1 MTATLTRIGTDLVP
15 PRFGTPRHPDRETLG
30 HEVAEVARRLG
41 KPLMPWQRHVAD
53 VALELDPE
61 TGELYYEEV
70 VVTVPRQCGKTY
82 LILVLLVWR
91 CITMARRLGVFQVAT
106 YVAQHGVAARKKL
119 QREFIPT
126 LRRSK
131 SLSEVPHARY
141 VPKKVHEWKP
151 SMNNGSEH
159 IYWGTGSWLQAA
171 PPTETASHGDVL
183 DMPVVDE
190 AFAHSM
196 QAGGLVEQA
205 LDAAT
210 VTRRSPQLYVIST
223 AGNKRSE
230 YLWAKVKA
238 GRKACATGKHGRVAY
253 LEWSLPDDADIDDE
267 RVWVEYHPA
276 LGYTQTVER
285 LRARL
290 EKAKRFDESM
300 VDETAVPAAAEDD
313 EEAEYGYGVDGWR
326 RGYMNQWREIPTMGG
341 VAAPDAKLP
350 AEAWETSRSD
360 RRPSMAEGEVVFGYD
375 VHDGWATICAAAGTL
390 SQGWVEVTGDPATA
404 VPDHRSG
411 VHWLP
416 ARLVELVQRWKP
428 RVVGLDGGNG
438 PALGVLAEVREAF
451 TLAGLDPEVVQPLT
465 TGAYKAACES
475 MFTGVKDGKVH
486 RPRLEPDQ
494 LHTAGVF
501 AAERT
506 IGDQWLWDRRCKVPV
521 SPLVAATIARSLLA
535 AGAGPAEDPF
545 FFFS

>member
-15 PRFGTPRHPDRETLG
+15 PRFGTPRHHDRETLG

-53 VALELDPE
+53 VALEVDPE
-61 TGELYYEEV
+61 TGELWYEEV

-91 CITMARRLGVFQVAT
+91 CITMARRLAVYQVVT

-119 QREFIPT
+119 QREFIPL

-131 SLSEVPHARY
+131 SLTEVPHARAI
-141 VPKKVHEWKP
+141 PKKVNEWKP

-196 QAGGLVEQA
+196 SAGGLVEQA

-238 GRKACATGKHGRVAY
+238 GRKACTTGKHGRVAY

-290 EKAKRFDESM
+290 DKAKRFDESM
-300 VDETAVPAAAEDD
+300 VDDELPPSNDDD

-326 RGYMNQWREIPTMGG
+326 RGYMNQWREIPDYGIKAG
-341 VAAPDAKLP
+341 PPAKLDP
-350 AEAWETSRSD
+350 VAWQATWIAPD
-360 RRPSMAEGEVVFGYD
+360 RRPPVIAGECTVAYAC
-375 VHDGWATICAAAGTL
+375 HDGFTSVAVGVGTLGKSFVQCVEHRFGTGWLPEFLAEKVGQHRPTVIGFDAGDGHAAAL
-390 SQGWVEVTGDPATA
+390 S
-404 VPDHRSG
+404 
-411 VHWLP
+411 
-416 ARLVELVQRWKP
+416 
-428 RVVGLDGGNG
+428 
-438 PALGVLAEVREAF
+438 AEVREVFEAQ
-451 TLAGLDPEVVQPLT
+451 GLDPELVQALPS
-465 TGAYKAACES
+465 GKYRAACGAWDDAVNRGTVTRS
-475 MFTGVKDGKVH
+475 STGPVDHLGV
-486 RPRLEPDQ
+486 
-494 LHTAGVF
+494 AGDT
-501 AAERT
+501 AAERVV
-506 IGDQWLWDRRCKVPV
+506 GDGWLIDRKATKVPV
-521 SPLVAATIARSLLA
+521 CPLVAAVIARVLL
-535 AGAGPAEDPF
+535 GEQSTESDAEPF
-545 FFFS
+545 VMFS